1 MSKRRVKAQKGR
13 VDRVHAVVRQ
23 EEKYI
28 NWKHI
33 LALFC
38 ALSVFIP
45 WILEV
50 FGVHVPRKVEKAST
64 WIGVFGLLVLLALV
78 FKDYLDRRY
87 KN

>member
-1 MSKRRVKAQKGR
+1 VSKRKAKVQKGK
-13 VDRVHAVVRQ
+13 VDRVHAVPRH

-45 WILEV
+45 WILEA
-50 FGVHVPRKVEKAST
+50 FGVQLPSKIEKAST
-64 WIGVFGLLVLLALV
+64 WIGVGGILV
-78 FKDYLDRRY
+78 FLVVVFKWIKDI
-87 KN
+87 KI